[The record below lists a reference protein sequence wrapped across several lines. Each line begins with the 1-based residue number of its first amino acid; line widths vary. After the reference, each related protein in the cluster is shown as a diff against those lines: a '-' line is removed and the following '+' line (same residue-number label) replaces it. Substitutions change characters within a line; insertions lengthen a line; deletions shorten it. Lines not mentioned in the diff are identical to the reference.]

1 MDETHFACSGLVV
14 YSPCNKHSFGD
25 SVAMT
30 SRLASIL
37 LPLSL
42 PICWNLWHYTPMP
55 GSSLFLFMVFG
66 FKMTKILTVAQVA
79 LELI

>member
-1 MDETHFACSGLVV
+1 MHETHFACRGLVV
-14 YSPCNKHSFGD
+14 YSPCNKHSLGD

-42 PICWNLWHYTPMP
+42 PVLEFMALYFHAWLKSI
-55 GSSLFLFMVFG
+55 SFMVFG